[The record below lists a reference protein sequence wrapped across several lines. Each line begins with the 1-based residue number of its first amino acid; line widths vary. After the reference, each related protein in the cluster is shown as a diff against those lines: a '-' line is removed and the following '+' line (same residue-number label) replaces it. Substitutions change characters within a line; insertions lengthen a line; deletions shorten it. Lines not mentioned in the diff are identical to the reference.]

1 MNFVKAEYVIGMGMA
16 QIKVNGEIE
25 EIKDNSTVQDILNTR
40 KLPSFFVVELNRNI
54 IKKED
59 YNKITLKN
67 GDVIEIAAFCAG
79 G

>member
-1 MNFVKAEYVIGMGMA
+1 MNFVQAEYVIGMGMA

-25 EIKDNSTVQDILNTR
+25 EIKDNSTVQDILSIR
-40 KLPSFFVVELNRNI
+40 KLPSFFVVELNKNI

-59 YNKITLKN
+59 YNKIVLKN
-67 GDVIEIAAFCAG
+67 DDVIEIAAFCAG

>member
-1 MNFVKAEYVIGMGMA
+1 MNFVQVEYVIGMGMA

-59 YNKITLKN
+59 YNKIVLKN
-67 GDVIEIAAFCAG
+67 DDVIEIAAFCAG

>member
-59 YNKITLKN
+59 YNKIVLKN
-67 GDVIEIAAFCAG
+67 DDVIEIATFCAG

>member
-1 MNFVKAEYVIGMGMA
+1 MKAEYVIGMGMA

-59 YNKITLKN
+59 YNKIVLKN
-67 GDVIEIAAFCAG
+67 DDVIEIAAFCAG

>member
-1 MNFVKAEYVIGMGMA
+1 MNFVQVEYVIGMGMA

-67 GDVIEIAAFCAG
+67 DDVIEIAAFCAG

>member
-67 GDVIEIAAFCAG
+67 DDVIEIAAFCAG

>member
-59 YNKITLKN
+59 YNKIVLKN
-67 GDVIEIAAFCAG
+67 DDVIEIAAFCAG

>member
-1 MNFVKAEYVIGMGMA
+1 MNFVQAEYVIGMGMA

-59 YNKITLKN
+59 YNKIVLKN
-67 GDVIEIAAFCAG
+67 DDVIEIATFCAG